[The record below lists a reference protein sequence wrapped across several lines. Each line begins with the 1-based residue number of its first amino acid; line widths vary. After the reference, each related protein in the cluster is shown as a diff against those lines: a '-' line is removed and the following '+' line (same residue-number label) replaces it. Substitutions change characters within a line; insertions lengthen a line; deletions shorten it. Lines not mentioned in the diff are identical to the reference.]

1 VVGIVGVAGLAG
13 AGKTTA
19 VQYFSTLTEGR
30 ILYLG
35 QAVLDEVR
43 ARGLSETRDN
53 ERDVRLD
60 LRHKKGPAAL
70 ALPYVDTVAE
80 CLANKIPV
88 FVDAIYTQEEF
99 GVLKS
104 CFPRR
109 SAHLLAIEASFA
121 VRSTRLASRAE
132 RMFNCDELRE
142 RDETELKRLGTGA
155 VIVAAEHTIRNEKS
169 LEDFYRGLA
178 AFLNLCS

>member
-1 VVGIVGVAGLAG
+1 MAGLAG

-19 VQYFSTLTEGR
+19 VQHFYTLTGGR

-43 ARGLSETRDN
+43 ARGLSETRDS
-53 ERDVRLD
+53 ERDVRID
-60 LRHKKGPAAL
+60 LRNKKGPAAL
-70 ALPYVDTVAE
+70 ALPYVDTVAK
-80 CLANKIPV
+80 CLAHNIPV

-99 GVLKS
+99 GVLTA
-104 CFPRR
+104 CFPLR

-121 VRSTRLASRAE
+121 ARSTRLANRAN
-132 RMFNCDELRE
+132 RAFNCDELRE
-142 RDETELKRLGTGA
+142 RDETELKRLGTAA
-155 VIVAAEHTIRNEKS
+155 VIAAAEHTICNDKS
-169 LEDFYRGLA
+169 LEEFYRGLA